1 MDLLGDLGQHDQLT
15 ATRAENAALH
25 AKVKELTSALKQLKL
40 DKIILQAEVDVY
52 KREAE
57 KVSESLNL
65 VKQVSI
71 KGTLLVDEEDDFIK
85 MGNGM
90 FCKEAAV
97 TLENIHGNCNPLSCA
112 LNGDD
117 TLVAT
122 GGADSYL
129 RLFKWGMALAPYDN
143 ALEETMNKSK
153 KISFSTPIICTAFS
167 RYSRSGSGLIAT
179 GGMDGSVNIVRYS
192 DEEMEVLES
201 NVKHGKYIKSLQWS
215 PKKYGNTSLLASSS
229 ADGGLFLSKI
239 DEDTLN
245 VYSMEQLRFDG
256 PVEAMCFLDHGSILC
271 VHARGTT
278 YLSYF
283 DIDQDCKQKKYMLN
297 ASAFNDEH
305 VSFTVL
311 SLVPSPCGKY
321 IAAATDASRNII
333 LDAKTCRQVRNLYGH
348 VNDGYSTPK
357 IGWSSNSQYLYG
369 NTQDETS
376 ICVWDIS
383 SSSIVKKI
391 QGHDAQIRDLCSS
404 ALSDTLVTVSYDKT
418 AKIWLPPFE

>member
-1 MDLLGDLGQHDQLT
+1 MDLLNDIGLNDQLS

-25 AKVKELTSALKQLKL
+25 AKVKELTASLKQLKL
-40 DKIILQAEVDVY
+40 DKTILQAQVDVY

-57 KVSESLNL
+57 KASESLNL
-65 VKQVSI
+65 VKQASI
-71 KGTLLVDEEDDFIK
+71 KGNLVVEDEDDFIK

-97 TLENIHGNCNPLSCA
+97 TLEHIHGSCNPLSCA
-112 LNGDD
+112 LNSDD

-153 KISFSTPIICTAFS
+153 KISFSSPIICTAFS
-167 RYSRSGSGLIAT
+167 HHSRSGAGFIAT

-192 DEEMEVLES
+192 DEEMKVLES
-201 NVKHGKYIKSLQWS
+201 NIKHGKYIKSLQWS
-215 PKKYGNTSLLASSS
+215 PTKYGHTSILASAA
-229 ADGGLFLSKI
+229 ADGTLFLSKV
-239 DEDTLN
+239 DEDTLH

-256 PVEAMCFLDHGSILC
+256 PVEALCFLDHGSMLC

-283 DIDQDCKQKKYMLN
+283 YIDQECKQKKFTLN
-297 ASAFNDEH
+297 AAAFNDEH

-321 IAAATDASRNII
+321 IAAATDTSRNII

-357 IGWSSNSQYLYG
+357 IGWSSNGQYLYG
-369 NTQDETS
+369 NTQDETT

-391 QGHDAQIRDLCSS
+391 QGHDGLIRDLFSS
-404 ALSDTLVTVSYDKT
+404 TLSDTLVTVSYDKT
-418 AKIWLPPFE
+418 AKIWLLPFE